1 MPAET
6 WRLLDTGVL
15 DPYTNM
21 AIDEAILLEHREGKT
36 PPTLRFYAWSPP
48 TISLGYFQQLEKEID
63 LAAVKERGLGLV
75 RRLTGGRAVLHDD
88 EVTYSVVAR
97 EVHPLMAGGIRPSY
111 LRLAEALALG
121 LKELGAAVE
130 LASGRKGAHE
140 EHTSAACFD
149 APSWYEIT
157 SSGRKLIGSA
167 QTRKG
172 GVVLQHGSIVI
183 TLNVDDLF
191 AALKMPSEAVR
202 QRLKNKFY
210 RQACGLKEIVGR
222 KVAGEEI
229 KGAIIRAFTRLYGME
244 FIPGE
249 LTEGEKARLEGLK
262 VKYAGREWLERR

>member
-6 WRLLDTGVL
+6 WRLLDTGVA

-21 AIDEAILLEHREGKT
+21 AVDEAILLEHREGKT

-63 LAAVKERGLGLV
+63 LEAVKERRLGLV
-75 RRLTGGRAVLHDD
+75 RRLTGGRAVLHDN

-97 EVHPLMAGGIRPSY
+97 EDHPLMTGGIRPSY

-121 LKELGAAVE
+121 LRELGAPVE
-130 LASGRKGAHE
+130 IASGRKGGQD

-157 SSGRKLIGSA
+157 CGGRKLVGSA

-183 TLNVDDLF
+183 ALNVDDLF
-191 AALKMPSEAVR
+191 AVLKMPSEAVR
-202 QRLKNKFY
+202 QRLKDKFY
-210 RQACGLKEIVGR
+210 HQACGLEDILGR
-222 KVAGEEI
+222 RVEGEEI
-229 KGAIIRAFTRLYGME
+229 KAGIARAFTRLYGLE
-244 FIPGE
+244 FIRGE
-249 LTEGEKARLEGLK
+249 LTDGEKGRLDELRA
-262 VKYAGREWLERR
+262 KYASKDWLERR

>member
-6 WRLLDTGVL
+6 WRLLDTGVA

-21 AIDEAILLEHREGKT
+21 AVDEAILLEHREGRT

-48 TISLGYFQQLEKEID
+48 TLSLGYFQQLEKEID
-63 LAAVKERGLGLV
+63 LEAVKERRLGLV
-75 RRLTGGRAVLHDD
+75 RRLTGGRAVLHDK

-97 EVHPLMAGGIRPSY
+97 EDHPLMTGGIRPSY

-121 LKELGAAVE
+121 LRELGAPVE
-130 LASGRKGAHE
+130 IASGRQGGRE

-157 SSGRKLIGSA
+157 CGGRKIVGSA

-183 TLNVDDLF
+183 ALNVDDLF
-191 AALKMPSEAVR
+191 AVLKVPSEAVR
-202 QRLKNKFY
+202 RRLKEKFY
-210 RQACGLKEIVGR
+210 HQACSLEEILGRAIESKEIKDSIV
-222 KVAGEEI
+222 
-229 KGAIIRAFTRLYGME
+229 RAFSRLYGLE
-244 FIPGE
+244 FIRGE
-249 LTEGEKARLEGLK
+249 LTEGEKLRLEELK
-262 VKYAGREWLERR
+262 AKYASPEWLGRR

>member
-6 WRLLDTGVL
+6 WRLLDTGVS

-63 LAAVKERGLGLV
+63 LEAVKERGLGLV

-97 EVHPLMAGGIRPSY
+97 EDHPLMIGGIRPSY
-111 LRLAEALALG
+111 LRLAKALAAG
-121 LKELGAAVE
+121 LRELGAPVE
-130 LASGRKGAHE
+130 IASGRKGGRE
-140 EHTSAACFD
+140 EHTTAACFD

-157 SSGRKLIGSA
+157 CGGRKLVGSA

-172 GVVLQHGSIVI
+172 GVVLQHGSIVL
-183 TLNVDDLF
+183 TLNGDDLF
-191 AALKMPSEAVR
+191 AVLKMPSEAVR
-202 QRLKNKFY
+202 QRLLAKFY
-210 RQACGLKEIVGR
+210 HQACGLEEVLGRRVEAGVVKENIV
-222 KVAGEEI
+222 
-229 KGAIIRAFTRLYGME
+229 RAFTRLYAVE
-244 FIPGE
+244 FVPGG
-249 LTEGEKARLEGLK
+249 LTEGEKGRLKELRA
-262 VKYAGREWLERR
+262 KYAAADWLKRR